1 MKLVIIRHGESIWNQ
16 ENRFTGWTDVELSEV
31 GTEEAKE
38 GGKLLKGGGY
48 DFDCCYTSYLKR
60 AVQTLNL
67 VLEQLD
73 RHWLPVEKSWKLNER
88 HYGALQGLNKT
99 ETAEKYGEDQVKAWR
114 RSFAVKPPLL
124 DRDDKQNPALLEQY
138 RETDPKELPLAESL
152 KDTIA
157 RTIPYFEETIK
168 PAMQQ
173 GKRVLIAAHG
183 NSLRALV
190 MYLEQL
196 SEEEIMEINLPT
208 GIPLVYELDQDFRV
222 LHKEYLGD
230 PQVVALKMQKV
241 ANQGKKT
248 ENSLK

>member
-208 GIPLVYELDQDFRV
+208 GIPLVYELDQDFHV

-241 ANQGKKT
+241 ANQGKKI